1 MLHYTEPSSSAQT
14 AYAQLFDATL
24 ASDLSRTVAGLNGS
38 FARKSVKG
46 RDYRYFQFTDLG
58 GKLRQIYVGPDS
70 QRIQALVK
78 EAKSTGPLA
87 ALAPLAR
94 GDPALMQH
102 PTVLKLA
109 AAYGKTPAQLLVR
122 YNLQRGVPVL
132 SKSGLSLEELEG
144 AFSFRISYPDKV
156 HLDELDAGR
165 RFLQPPQGCS
175 FPTVD

>member
-14 AYAQLFDATL
+14 ACAQLFDATL

-94 GDPALMQH
+94 W
-102 PTVLKLA
+102 A
-109 AAYGKTPAQLLVR
+109 APLLYR
-122 YNLQRGVPVL
+122 AISACYADCR
-132 SKSGLSLEELEG
+132 S
-144 AFSFRISYPDKV
+144 ADFSRQAEF
-156 HLDELDAGR
+156 
-165 RFLQPPQGCS
+165 
-175 FPTVD
+175 

>member
-14 AYAQLFDATL
+14 ACAQLFDATL

-87 ALAPLAR
+87 APLLYRAISACCADCR
-94 GDPALMQH
+94 SAD
-102 PTVLKLA
+102 
-109 AAYGKTPAQLLVR
+109 
-122 YNLQRGVPVL
+122 
-132 SKSGLSLEELEG
+132 
-144 AFSFRISYPDKV
+144 FSRQAEF
-156 HLDELDAGR
+156 
-165 RFLQPPQGCS
+165 
-175 FPTVD
+175 